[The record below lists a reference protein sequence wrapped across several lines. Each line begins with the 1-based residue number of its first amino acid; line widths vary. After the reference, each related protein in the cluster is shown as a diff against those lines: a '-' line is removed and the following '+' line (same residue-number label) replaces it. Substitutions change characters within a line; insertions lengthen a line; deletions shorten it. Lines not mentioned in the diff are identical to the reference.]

1 MTRDEILTAINDMIE
16 GKGDLVGVLEWLPE
30 TSCTSFRD
38 LALGYMI
45 GGVKSLATSLI
56 SLGERRSL
64 TDRDKIE
71 IDTMIRERIPEIK
84 ERIERELH
92 K

>member
-1 MTRDEILTAINDMIE
+1 MIE
-16 GKGDLVGVLEWLPE
+16 GKGDLVVVLEWLPE
-30 TSCTSFRD
+30 TSYTSFRD
-38 LALGYMI
+38 LALGYII
-45 GGVKSLATSLI
+45 GGMKSLATSLI

>member
-30 TSCTSFRD
+30 TSYTSFRD

-45 GGVKSLATSLI
+45 GGMKSLATSLI